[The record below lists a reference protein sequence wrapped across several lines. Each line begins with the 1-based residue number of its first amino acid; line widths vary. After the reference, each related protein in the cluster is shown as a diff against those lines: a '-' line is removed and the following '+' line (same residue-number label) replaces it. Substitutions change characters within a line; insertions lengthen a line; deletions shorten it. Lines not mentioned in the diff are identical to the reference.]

1 MEAESGITG
10 LTKSSGMRALKYA
23 SIALAIALTV
33 TTLASRISLINTHL
47 LNIMG
52 EEQNVVYGIIK
63 WMQGS
68 PLYTDP
74 AILPMDIIQYAPS
87 YYYLVGSIGKLI
99 GVDPSEPQNIYALS
113 RTVGL
118 LLNLLFAFIGY
129 GIARQMGAIRWVGI
143 LWGAVVFSFLPV
155 QIYSRTDALNLVFF
169 ASAMFFFL
177 RSLERG
183 TEGKKILYLATIFG
197 CLAMLSKQTG
207 VLPLIIIG
215 SWLLITK
222 QWKTLFYQII
232 VGAVILGVAVGSMFI
247 HYGTGV
253 VIDNLFTSVR
263 NGIDL
268 VLVRSLLNVR
278 YVAMFVLQGI
288 GLVLAF
294 RWWRGTEPMKRGWA
308 LAFMISLVFG
318 YITSLKYGSSVAY
331 YMEGLVLATAA
342 LAAIMCHRSVSWQW
356 AGLALAILF
365 IQPRQFA
372 WGITV
377 LLGRNTVQNE
387 LVEYEEA
394 KAMAK
399 EFAEDPALREGYILF
414 PYHDHMENFIVGRSV
429 LTQKD
434 IFQLPTSI
442 ANYDLS
448 AYRNALNDGTIRYI
462 LKRDLSIPLCVVGD
476 DHPPL
481 RLIGVRHG
489 YHIYVNTAWK
499 GAPSV
504 N

>member
-308 LAFMISLVFG
+308 LAFTISLVFG
-318 YITSLKYGSSVAY
+318 YITSL
-331 YMEGLVLATAA
+331 
-342 LAAIMCHRSVSWQW
+342 
-356 AGLALAILF
+356 
-365 IQPRQFA
+365 
-372 WGITV
+372 
-377 LLGRNTVQNE
+377 
-387 LVEYEEA
+387 
-394 KAMAK
+394 
-399 EFAEDPALREGYILF
+399 
-414 PYHDHMENFIVGRSV
+414 
-429 LTQKD
+429 
-434 IFQLPTSI
+434 
-442 ANYDLS
+442 
-448 AYRNALNDGTIRYI
+448 
-462 LKRDLSIPLCVVGD
+462 
-476 DHPPL
+476 
-481 RLIGVRHG
+481 
-489 YHIYVNTAWK
+489 
-499 GAPSV
+499 
-504 N
+504 